1 MIQSQGHVM
10 PAQDQNKLF
19 DVLAQQRQHQLLV
32 DRVLKVVLPIIAFL
46 LSVICANYN
55 WQSTLGTFVIL
66 IIAFYA
72 VGIYRL
78 TLWHWL
84 IVIVL
89 YTLIDNY
96 FSFNGINQTRLV
108 FQLIS
113 MVVFVG
119 IVGIGRPYIDRWLMR
134 SNSTQ

>member
-1 MIQSQGHVM
+1 MQQ
-10 PAQDQNKLF
+10 QDQKEMF

-32 DRVLKVVLPIIAFL
+32 DRVLKVVLPIMAFL
-46 LSVICANYN
+46 LSVICANLN

-66 IIAFYA
+66 TVAFYA

-84 IVIVL
+84 AVIVL
-89 YTLIDNY
+89 YAIADNY
-96 FSFNGINQTRLV
+96 FSFNGIDPTRLR
-108 FQLIS
+108 FQLAT

-119 IVGIGRPYIDRWLMR
+119 IVGIGRPYIDRWLMK
-134 SNSTQ
+134 SNRTK

>member
-1 MIQSQGHVM
+1 MQQ
-10 PAQDQNKLF
+10 QDQKEMF

-32 DRVLKVVLPIIAFL
+32 DRVLKVVLPIMAFL
-46 LSVICANYN
+46 LSVICANLN

-66 IIAFYA
+66 SIAFYA

-84 IVIVL
+84 AVIVL
-89 YTLIDNY
+89 YAIADNY
-96 FSFNGINQTRLV
+96 FSFNSIDPTRLR
-108 FQLIS
+108 FQLAT

-119 IVGIGRPYIDRWLMR
+119 IVGIGRPYIDRWLMK
-134 SNSTQ
+134 SNRTK

>member
-1 MIQSQGHVM
+1 MQQ
-10 PAQDQNKLF
+10 QDQKEMF

-32 DRVLKVVLPIIAFL
+32 DRVLKVVLPIMAFL
-46 LSVICANYN
+46 LSVICANLN

-66 IIAFYA
+66 TVAFYA

-84 IVIVL
+84 AVIVL
-89 YTLIDNY
+89 YAIADNY
-96 FSFNGINQTRLV
+96 FSFNGIDPTRLR
-108 FQLIS
+108 FQLAT

-119 IVGIGRPYIDRWLMR
+119 IVGIGRPYIDRWLMK
-134 SNSTQ
+134 SNSTK

>member
-1 MIQSQGHVM
+1 MQQ
-10 PAQDQNKLF
+10 QDQKEMF

-32 DRVLKVVLPIIAFL
+32 DRVLKVVLPIMAFL
-46 LSVICANYN
+46 LSVICANLN

-66 IIAFYA
+66 TVAFYA

-84 IVIVL
+84 AVIVIYAL
-89 YTLIDNY
+89 ADNY
-96 FSFNGINQTRLV
+96 FSFNGIDPTRLR
-108 FQLIS
+108 FQLAT

-119 IVGIGRPYIDRWLMR
+119 IVGIGRPYIDRWLMK
-134 SNSTQ
+134 SNRTK

>member
-1 MIQSQGHVM
+1 M

-84 IVIVL
+84 IVILL

-119 IVGIGRPYIDRWLMR
+119 IVGIGRPYIDRWLMK

>member
-1 MIQSQGHVM
+1 M

-78 TLWHWL
+78 TLWNWL

-119 IVGIGRPYIDRWLMR
+119 IVGIGRPYIDRWLMK
-134 SNSTQ
+134 SNSSQ

>member
-1 MIQSQGHVM
+1 MQQ
-10 PAQDQNKLF
+10 QDQKQMF

-32 DRVLKVVLPIIAFL
+32 DRVLKVVLPIMAFL
-46 LSVICANYN
+46 LSVICANLN

-66 IIAFYA
+66 TVAFYA

-84 IVIVL
+84 AVIVIYAVA
-89 YTLIDNY
+89 DNY
-96 FSFNGINQTRLV
+96 FSFNGIDPTRLR
-108 FQLIS
+108 FQLAT

-119 IVGIGRPYIDRWLMR
+119 IVGIGRPYIDRWLMK
-134 SNSTQ
+134 SNRTK

>member
-1 MIQSQGHVM
+1 M
-10 PAQDQNKLF
+10 PQPDQKEMF

-32 DRVLKVVLPIIAFL
+32 DRVLKVVFPIMAFL
-46 LSVICANYN
+46 LSVICANLN

-66 IIAFYA
+66 CIAFYA

-84 IVIVL
+84 VAIVL
-89 YTLIDNY
+89 YAIADNY
-96 FSFNGINQTRLV
+96 FSFNGIDPTRLR
-108 FQLIS
+108 FQLAT

-119 IVGIGRPYIDRWLMR
+119 IVGIGRPYIDRWLMK
-134 SNSTQ
+134 SNSAK